1 MNKSYK
7 KLAIPYMA
15 WLYLLAIVPIIVMIV
30 LSFVSS
36 EGIDFKDS
44 VFTFENFGQ
53 IGEQSTVVAFLNSLW
68 IAGLATIICGVLGY
82 VVAYKLA
89 RSKLK
94 NKFMILTIL
103 ILPMWSN
110 ILLRTEALGNVMS
123 EQNILADLLSNIGI
137 HLTINIKG
145 SYAAVLIG
153 LVLTYLPF
161 MVLPIYN
168 VLEKIDPSIE
178 EAALDLGLTE
188 SQKFWKIILPMSAKG
203 IVTGTIMTFLPCFS
217 GFAIPEILGSGNI
230 VLIGNIIDSLFRDM
244 NYNAGSLLGILIL
257 IIITSMIMI
266 VNKVD
271 KGGETII

>member
-7 KLAIPYMA
+7 KLAIPYIV
-15 WLYLLAIVPIIVMIV
+15 WLYILAIIPVVFMFV
-30 LSFVSS
+30 LSFINS
-36 EGIDFKDS
+36 EGVDFQ
-44 VFTFENFGQ
+44 TFELTLINFQ
-53 IGEQSTVVAFLNSLW
+53 QLGESSTYIAFLNSLW
-68 IAGLATIICGVLGY
+68 IAATATVICAVLGY

-89 RSKLK
+89 RSKMK
-94 NKFMILTIL
+94 NKFIILTIL

-110 ILLRTEALGNVMS
+110 ILLRTEALGNIMS
-123 EQNILADLLSNIGI
+123 PQNILSDLLSKIGI
-137 HLTINIKG
+137 NLTIDIKG
-145 SYAAVLIG
+145 TYVAVLIG

-168 VLEKIDPSIE
+168 TLEKIDPAIE

-188 SQKFWKIILPMSAKG
+188 SQKFWKIILPMSSKG
-203 IVTGTIMTFLPCFS
+203 IVTGAIMTFLPCLS

-244 NYNAGSLLGILIL
+244 NYNAGSLLGFLIL
-257 IIITSMIMI
+257 IIITVMITI
-266 VNKVD
+266 VSKID